1 MWDSVPNYYDRIIE
15 VTSPV
20 VKPEFII
27 WINFMATSSILPT
40 HGQKITFTN
49 DTLHVPAH
57 PIIPFIEGD
66 GSGPDLWR
74 AAKRV
79 IDAAVKAAYAEERA
93 IAWLEVYAG
102 EKAQRLLNT
111 TLPAETLA
119 AFKEY
124 KVGIK
129 GPLGTPVGE
138 GARSLNVAL
147 RQELDLY
154 VCLRPVRWLE
164 GTPSPVRQPE
174 LVDMVVFREN
184 TEDLYAGIEFAAGSE
199 ENERFLRLFAEQFPE
214 QFKHIRFPATSGIG
228 IKPISKEGSTRLVRA
243 AISYALKNKRQSVTL
258 VHKGNIMKYTEGA
271 FRKWGYELAQ
281 TEFAGQTYT
290 WLQWE
295 TTKKQTGETAANAE
309 LAAARAAGKLLIKD
323 IIADAAFETALT
335 RPTDLDVLAT
345 PNLNGDY
352 LSDAL
357 SAQVGGLGI
366 APGANI
372 NYDTGAAIFEA
383 THGTAPLLA
392 GQDKANPCSLLLS
405 AGMLLNYIG
414 WTEAANRL
422 DKAISTTIRS
432 KTVTFDL
439 AHLMEGA
446 TVLSTSA
453 FGDALIAALD

>member
-1 MWDSVPNYYDRIIE
+1 MTQNSPFSQPPSNGTAITGSGSQLKVPHR
-15 VTSPV
+15 
-20 VKPEFII
+20 
-27 WINFMATSSILPT
+27 
-40 HGQKITFTN
+40 
-49 DTLHVPAH
+49 

-74 AAKRV
+74 AARRV
-79 IDAAVKAAYAEERA
+79 IDAVVQSAYGSERS
-93 IAWLEVYAG
+93 IAWYELLAG
-102 EKAQRLLNT
+102 DKARRLYDT
-111 TLPAETLA
+111 ALPAETLA
-119 AFKEY
+119 AFKQF

-129 GPLGTPVGE
+129 GPLATPVGE

-147 RQELDLY
+147 RQELDLF
-154 VCLRPVRWLE
+154 VCLRPVRWLP

-184 TEDLYAGIEFAAGSE
+184 TEDLYAGIEFAAGTE
-199 ENERFLRLFAEQFPE
+199 ENERFKTLLHEQFP
-214 QFKHIRFPATSGIG
+214 QAYARMRFPQTSGIG
-228 IKPISKEGSTRLVRA
+228 IKPISQEGSTRLVRA
-243 AISYALKNKRQSVTL
+243 AIRYALQNQRRSVTL

-271 FRKWGYELAQ
+271 FRRWGYELAQ
-281 TEFAGQTYT
+281 SEFAGQVFT
-290 WLQWE
+290 WPEWE
-295 TTKKQTGETAANAE
+295 AIKKQAGEEAANAA
-309 LAAARAAGKLLIKD
+309 LAAARSAGKLLVKD

-335 RPTDLDVLAT
+335 RPEDLDVLAT

-366 APGANI
+366 APGGNI
-372 NYDTGAAIFEA
+372 NFESGAAIFEA

-405 AGMLLNYIG
+405 AGMMLRYLG
-414 WTEAANRL
+414 WAEAANRL
-422 DKAISTTIRS
+422 DKSIQTTIRH

-446 TVLSTSA
+446 TALSTTA
-453 FGDALIAALD
+453 FADALIRNLD

>member
-1 MWDSVPNYYDRIIE
+1 MTQNSPFPQPPSSGTAITGSGSQLKVPNR
-15 VTSPV
+15 
-20 VKPEFII
+20 
-27 WINFMATSSILPT
+27 
-40 HGQKITFTN
+40 
-49 DTLHVPAH
+49 

-74 AAKRV
+74 AARRV
-79 IDAAVKAAYAEERA
+79 IDAVVQSAYGSERS
-93 IAWLEVYAG
+93 IAWYEIFAG
-102 EKAQRLLNT
+102 DKARQLYNT
-111 TLPAETLA
+111 ALPAETLA
-119 AFKEY
+119 AFKQF

-129 GPLGTPVGE
+129 GPLATPVGE

-147 RQELDLY
+147 RQELDLF
-154 VCLRPVRWLE
+154 VCLRPVRWLP

-184 TEDLYAGIEFAAGSE
+184 TEDLYAGIEFAAGTE
-199 ENERFLRLFAEQFPE
+199 ENERFKTLLHEQFP
-214 QFKHIRFPATSGIG
+214 QAYARMRFPQTSGIG
-228 IKPISKEGSTRLVRA
+228 IKPISQEGSTRLVRA
-243 AISYALKNKRQSVTL
+243 AIRYALQNQRRSVTL

-281 TEFAGQTYT
+281 SEFASQVFT
-290 WLQWE
+290 WPEWE
-295 TTKKQTGETAANAE
+295 AIKKQSGEDAANAA
-309 LAAARAAGKLLIKD
+309 LAAARGAGKLLIKD

-335 RPTDLDVLAT
+335 RPEDLDVLAT

-366 APGANI
+366 APGGNI
-372 NYDTGAAIFEA
+372 NFESGAAIFEA

-405 AGMLLNYIG
+405 AGMMLRYLG
-414 WTEAANRL
+414 WGEAANRL
-422 DKAISTTIRS
+422 DKSIQTTIRH

-446 TVLSTSA
+446 TALSTTA
-453 FGDALIAALD
+453 FADALIRNLD

>member
-1 MWDSVPNYYDRIIE
+1 MTTISLHPIMPAD
-15 VTSPV
+15 
-20 VKPEFII
+20 
-27 WINFMATSSILPT
+27 
-40 HGQKITFTN
+40 GQKIRQAN
-49 DTLHVPAH
+49 ERLQVPAH

-66 GSGPDLWR
+66 GSGSDIWR
-74 AAKRV
+74 AARRV
-79 IDAAVKAAYAEERA
+79 IDAAIKAVYGHERA
-93 IAWLEVYAG
+93 IAWMEVYAG
-102 EKAQRLLNT
+102 EKAQQVCGT
-111 TLPAETLA
+111 SLPEETLA

-124 KVGIK
+124 RIGIK

-154 VCLRPVRWLE
+154 VCLRPIRWMS
-164 GTPSPVRQPE
+164 GTPSPVRHPE
-174 LVDMVVFREN
+174 WVDMVVFREN
-184 TEDLYAGIEFAAGSE
+184 TEDLYAGIEFEAGTE
-199 ENERFLRLFAEQFPE
+199 EAS
-214 QFKHIRFPATSGIG
+214 QFKKLLRQNFPGQYQRMRFADSAGIG

-243 AISYALKNKRQSVTL
+243 AIEYALQNRRKSVTL

-271 FRKWGYELAQ
+271 FRKWGYELAR
-281 TEFAGQTYT
+281 TEFADWTYT
-290 WLQWE
+290 WLQWQE
-295 TTKKQTGETAANAE
+295 TKKNSGEEAANAE
-309 LAAARAAGKLLIKD
+309 MAAALKSGRLLVKD

-335 RPTDLDVLAT
+335 RPQELDVLAT

-372 NYDTGAAIFEA
+372 NYATGTAIFEA

-392 GQDKANPCSLLLS
+392 GLDKANPCSLLLS

-422 DKAISTTIRS
+422 DKAIEATIRH

-446 TVLSTSA
+446 TPLSTSA
-453 FGDALIAALD
+453 FGDVVIAALG

>member
-1 MWDSVPNYYDRIIE
+1 MTQNSPFPQPPSNGTAITGSGSQLKVPHR
-15 VTSPV
+15 
-20 VKPEFII
+20 
-27 WINFMATSSILPT
+27 
-40 HGQKITFTN
+40 
-49 DTLHVPAH
+49 

-74 AAKRV
+74 AARRV
-79 IDAAVKAAYAEERA
+79 IAAVVQSAYGSERA
-93 IAWLEVYAG
+93 IAWYELFAG
-102 EKAQRLLNT
+102 DKARRLYDT
-111 TLPAETLA
+111 ALPAETLA
-119 AFKEY
+119 AFKQF

-129 GPLGTPVGE
+129 GPLATPVGE

-147 RQELDLY
+147 RQELDLF
-154 VCLRPVRWLE
+154 VCLRPVRWLP

-184 TEDLYAGIEFAAGSE
+184 TEDLYAGIEFAAGTE
-199 ENERFLRLFAEQFPE
+199 ENERFKTLLREQFP
-214 QFKHIRFPATSGIG
+214 QAYARMRFPQTSGIG
-228 IKPISKEGSTRLVRA
+228 IKPISQEGSTRLVRA
-243 AISYALKNKRQSVTL
+243 AIRYALQNQRRSVTL

-281 TEFAGQTYT
+281 NEFAGQVFT
-290 WLQWE
+290 WPEWE
-295 TTKKQTGETAANAE
+295 AIKKQSGEDAANAA
-309 LAAARAAGKLLIKD
+309 LAAARGAGKLLIKD

-335 RPTDLDVLAT
+335 RPEDLDVLAT

-366 APGANI
+366 APGGNI
-372 NYDTGAAIFEA
+372 NFESGAAIFEA

-405 AGMLLNYIG
+405 AGMMLRYLG
-414 WTEAANRL
+414 WAEAANRL
-422 DKAISTTIRS
+422 DKSIQTTIRH

-446 TVLSTSA
+446 TALSTTA
-453 FGDALIAALD
+453 FADALIRNLD

>member
-1 MWDSVPNYYDRIIE
+1 MLQSTKINYSNGTILMTQNTPFPPPPNSGTAITGSGSQLKVPNR
-15 VTSPV
+15 
-20 VKPEFII
+20 
-27 WINFMATSSILPT
+27 
-40 HGQKITFTN
+40 
-49 DTLHVPAH
+49 

-74 AAKRV
+74 AARRV
-79 IDAAVKAAYAEERA
+79 IDAVVQSAYGDERS
-93 IAWLEVYAG
+93 ITWYEIFAG
-102 EKAQRLLNT
+102 DQARRLYDT
-111 TLPAETLA
+111 ALPAETLA
-119 AFKEY
+119 AFKKF

-129 GPLGTPVGE
+129 GPLATPVGE

-147 RQELDLY
+147 RQELDLF
-154 VCLRPVRWLE
+154 VCLRPVRWLP
-164 GTPSPVRQPE
+164 GTPSPVCHPE
-174 LVDMVVFREN
+174 RVDMVVFREN
-184 TEDLYAGIEFAAGSE
+184 TEDLYAGIEFAAGTE
-199 ENERFLRLFAEQFPE
+199 ENERFITLLHEQFP
-214 QFKHIRFPATSGIG
+214 QAYARIRFPHTSGIG

-243 AISYALKNKRQSVTL
+243 AIRYALQNQRRSVTL

-281 TEFAGQTYT
+281 TEFADQVFT
-290 WLQWE
+290 WPEWE
-295 TTKKQTGETAANAE
+295 TIKKQSGEAAANAA
-309 LAAARAAGKLLIKD
+309 LTAARAEGKLLVKD

-335 RPTDLDVLAT
+335 RPEDLDVLAT

-366 APGANI
+366 APGGNI
-372 NYDTGAAIFEA
+372 NFETGAAIFEA

-405 AGMLLNYIG
+405 AGMMLRYLG

-422 DKAISTTIRS
+422 DKSIQTTIRH

-446 TVLSTSA
+446 TALSTTA
-453 FGDALIAALD
+453 FADALIRNLD

>member
-1 MWDSVPNYYDRIIE
+1 MADPTKNKILMENGKLLVPD
-15 VTSPV
+15 V
-20 VKPEFII
+20 
-27 WINFMATSSILPT
+27 
-40 HGQKITFTN
+40 
-49 DTLHVPAH
+49 

-66 GSGPDLWR
+66 GSGPDIWQ
-74 AAKRV
+74 AARRV
-79 IDAAVKAAYAEERA
+79 IDAAVACAYQNSRT
-93 IAWLEVYAG
+93 IAWQEVYAG
-102 EKAQRLLNT
+102 EKAQKLFNN

-124 KVGIK
+124 RVGIK
-129 GPLGTPVGE
+129 GPLTTPVGE

-154 VCLRPVRWLE
+154 VCLRPVRWLK

-184 TEDLYAGIEFAAGSE
+184 TEDLYAGIEFASGTP
-199 ENERFLRLFAEQFPE
+199 ENAQFLALMQEHFPQE
-214 QFKHIRFPATSGIG
+214 YRRIRFPATSGIG

-243 AISYALKNKRQSVTL
+243 AIDYALLNQRKSVTL

-281 TEFAGQTYT
+281 SEYAERTYT
-290 WLQWE
+290 SLQFE
-295 TTKKQTGETAANAE
+295 ATKKACGVEAANAE
-309 LAAARAAGKLLIKD
+309 MEVALKAGKLWVKD

-372 NYDTGAAIFEA
+372 NYATGAAIFEA
-383 THGTAPLLA
+383 THGTAPTLA
-392 GQDKANPCSLLLS
+392 GLDKANPCSVLLS
-405 AGMLLNYIG
+405 AAMLLNYIG
-414 WTEAANRL
+414 WHEVADLLEASIE
-422 DKAISTTIRS
+422 KTIQAGS
-432 KTVTFDL
+432 VTFDL
-439 AHLMEGA
+439 HALMPG
-446 TVLSTSA
+446 STSLKTSE
-453 FGDALIAALD
+453 FGDALIKNL

>member
-1 MWDSVPNYYDRIIE
+1 MVI
-15 VTSPV
+15 
-20 VKPEFII
+20 
-27 WINFMATSSILPT
+27 SSSLT
-40 HGQKITFTN
+40 
-49 DTLHVPAH
+49 VPANGQPICLSGGQLQVPPH
-57 PIIPFIEGD
+57 PILPFIEGD
-66 GSGPDLWR
+66 GSGADIWR
-74 AAKRV
+74 AARRV
-79 IDAAVKAAYAEERA
+79 IDAAVNLAYQGQRSL
-93 IAWLEVYAG
+93 AWMEVFAG
-102 EKAQRLLNT
+102 EKAQKLFNT
-111 TLPAETLA
+111 SLPAETLA

-154 VCLRPVRWLE
+154 VCQRPVRWLP

-184 TEDLYAGIEFAAGSE
+184 TEDLYAGIEFAAGTE
-199 ENERFLRLFAEQFPE
+199 ENERFLKLFAEQFPE
-214 QFKHIRFPATSGIG
+214 QYKRVRFPATSGIG
-228 IKPISKEGSTRLVRA
+228 IKPMSKEGSTRLVRA
-243 AISYALKNKRQSVTL
+243 AIRFALQNGRKSVTL

-281 TEFAGQTYT
+281 TEFAEETYT

-295 TTKKQTGETAANAE
+295 ATKKQSGEAAANAE
-309 LAAARAAGKLLIKD
+309 LAAARTAGKLLVKD

-422 DKAISTTIRS
+422 DKAIETTIRK

-439 AHLMEGA
+439 AHLMDGA
-446 TVLSTSA
+446 NQLSTSA
-453 FGDALIAALD
+453 FGDALIEALG

>member
-1 MWDSVPNYYDRIIE
+1 MVLSSFLSTPPANGQQI
-15 VTSPV
+15 V
-20 VKPEFII
+20 VK
-27 WINFMATSSILPT
+27 NGHLQVPT
-40 HGQKITFTN
+40 
-49 DTLHVPAH
+49 H

-66 GSGPDLWR
+66 GSGPDIWR
-74 AAKRV
+74 AARRV
-79 IDAAVKAAYAEERA
+79 IDAAISAAYGSEKS
-93 IAWLEVYAG
+93 IAWMEVYAG
-102 EKAQRLLNT
+102 EKAQRLCGT
-111 TLPAETLA
+111 SLPPETLT

-124 KVGIK
+124 MVGIK

-154 VCLRPVRWLE
+154 VCLRPVRWLP

-184 TEDLYAGIEFAAGSE
+184 TEDLYAGIEFAAGSA
-199 ENERFLRLFAEQFPE
+199 ENERFMKLLREQFPE
-214 QFKHIRFPATSGIG
+214 QYQRIRFPNTTGIG

-243 AISYALKNKRQSVTL
+243 AIQYALQNKRKSVTL

-281 TEFAGQTYT
+281 AEFADQVYT
-290 WLQWE
+290 WLQWQE
-295 TTKKQTGETAANAE
+295 TQKRSGEEAANAE
-309 LAAARAAGKLLIKD
+309 LDAALKGGKLLVKD

-335 RPTDLDVLAT
+335 RPQELDVLAT

-372 NYDTGAAIFEA
+372 NYTSGAAIFEA

-392 GQDKANPCSLLLS
+392 GLDKANPCSLLLS

-414 WTEAANRL
+414 WTEASNRL
-422 DKAISTTIRS
+422 DKAIETTIRH

-446 TVLSTSA
+446 TQLSTSA
-453 FGDALIAALD
+453 FADAVIGELG

>member
-1 MWDSVPNYYDRIIE
+1 MTI
-15 VTSPV
+15 TS
-20 VKPEFII
+20 
-27 WINFMATSSILPT
+27 THPT
-40 HGQKITFTN
+40 TPADGQKIRQASGC
-49 DTLHVPAH
+49 LQVPAY

-66 GSGPDLWR
+66 GSGPDIWR
-74 AAKRV
+74 AARRV
-79 IDAAVKAAYAEERA
+79 IDAAIKKAYSDERA
-93 IAWLEVYAG
+93 IAWMEVYAG
-102 EKAQRLLNT
+102 EKAQQVCGT
-111 TLPAETLA
+111 TLPEETLA

-124 KVGIK
+124 LVGIK
-129 GPLGTPVGE
+129 GPLSTPVGE

-154 VCLRPVRWLE
+154 VCLRPVRWLP
-164 GTPSPVRQPE
+164 GTPSPVRHPE

-184 TEDLYAGIEFAAGSE
+184 TEDLYAGIEFEAGTE
-199 ENERFLRLFAEQFPE
+199 EASQFKKLLREQFPE
-214 QFKHIRFPATSGIG
+214 QFKRMRFADSAGIG

-243 AISYALKNKRQSVTL
+243 AIEYALQNKRKSVTL

-281 TEFAGQTYT
+281 TEFANQTYT
-290 WLQWE
+290 WLQWQE
-295 TTKKQTGETAANAE
+295 TKKRSGEEAANVE
-309 LAAARAAGKLLIKD
+309 MEAALKSGRLLVKD

-335 RPTDLDVLAT
+335 RPQELDVLAT

-372 NYDTGAAIFEA
+372 NYAAGTAIFEA

-392 GQDKANPCSLLLS
+392 GLDKANPCSLLLS
-405 AGMLLNYIG
+405 AGMLLDYIG

-422 DKAISTTIRS
+422 DKAIEATIRH
-432 KTVTFDL
+432 KAVTFDL
-439 AHLMEGA
+439 AYLMEGA
-446 TVLSTSA
+446 TQLSTSA
-453 FGDALIAALD
+453 FGDAVIAALEP